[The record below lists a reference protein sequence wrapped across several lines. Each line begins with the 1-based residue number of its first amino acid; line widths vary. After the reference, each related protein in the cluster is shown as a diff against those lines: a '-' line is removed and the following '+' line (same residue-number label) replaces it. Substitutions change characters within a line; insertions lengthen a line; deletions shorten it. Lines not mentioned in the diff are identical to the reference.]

1 MPNRPTASDKGLIR
15 DPNFRVFWGG
25 QALSQFG
32 AQFAELA
39 IPVLAVLLLHAT
51 DAQVGYL
58 NAAGTAAF
66 LLVGLPAGAWIDRLR
81 KRRVMILADG
91 VRAAALAAVP
101 LLHLTGHL
109 QLWHL
114 YVVALVIGVATV
126 FFDVSY
132 QSIVPS
138 LVDGGQIAEANGKL
152 ESTSQLAGLTGPAL
166 AGWVVGLV
174 SAPFAI
180 LATAVTYLCSLIAL
194 VFVRDR
200 EVPRPR
206 EEHAPLRTEIAEG
219 LRWVF
224 GNPLLRRIV
233 GTTAI
238 GNGFTTIVFTLLP
251 ILLLRVIGFSPE
263 AMGLLFTFSAVGGLL
278 GALATP
284 RLVTWIGEARL
295 VPVAAIGMSLSTLPL
310 PLAVL
315 LPTGW
320 AFVVL
325 AVQGAFMSL
334 SVVAYNITQVT
345 FRQRITPTRLLGRM
359 NASIRFCVWGIMPI
373 AALAA
378 GWLGTWL
385 GTVPAIWVGVIGGA
399 FSALPVVIGPF
410 WRMRELPQAAE

>member
-1 MPNRPTASDKGLIR
+1 
-15 DPNFRVFWGG
+15 
-25 QALSQFG
+25 
-32 AQFAELA
+32 
-39 IPVLAVLLLHAT
+39 
-51 DAQVGYL
+51 
-58 NAAGTAAF
+58 
-66 LLVGLPAGAWIDRLR
+66 
-81 KRRVMILADG
+81 
-91 VRAAALAAVP
+91 
-101 LLHLTGHL
+101 
-109 QLWHL
+109 
-114 YVVALVIGVATV
+114 
-126 FFDVSY
+126 
-132 QSIVPS
+132 
-138 LVDGGQIAEANGKL
+138 
-152 ESTSQLAGLTGPAL
+152 
-166 AGWVVGLV
+166 
-174 SAPFAI
+174 
-180 LATAVTYLCSLIAL
+180 
-194 VFVRDR
+194 
-200 EVPRPR
+200 
-206 EEHAPLRTEIAEG
+206 
-219 LRWVF
+219 
-224 GNPLLRRIV
+224 
-233 GTTAI
+233 
-238 GNGFTTIVFTLLP
+238 
-251 ILLLRVIGFSPE
+251 
-263 AMGLLFTFSAVGGLL
+263 MGLLFTFSAVGGLL

-385 GTVPAIWVGVIGGA
+385 GTVPAIWVGVVGGA